1 MRLIVFLLLMTASCC
16 FSCNETKSHSILPEE
31 KMQSV
36 IWQLIKADVYTVD
49 FLQKDSN
56 VNAPFKN
63 AELQKSIFEKEKISK
78 EQFQES
84 YDFYIKHPELM
95 KNIFDTIL
103 NRNSREKIRRFDTLK
118 IIRNEQGSQKRKGSL
133 N

>member
-63 AELQKSIFEKEKISK
+63 AELQKSIFEKEKK
-78 EQFQES
+78 G
-84 YDFYIKHPELM
+84 
-95 KNIFDTIL
+95 KNA
-103 NRNSREKIRRFDTLK
+103 
-118 IIRNEQGSQKRKGSL
+118 QQY
-133 N
+133 